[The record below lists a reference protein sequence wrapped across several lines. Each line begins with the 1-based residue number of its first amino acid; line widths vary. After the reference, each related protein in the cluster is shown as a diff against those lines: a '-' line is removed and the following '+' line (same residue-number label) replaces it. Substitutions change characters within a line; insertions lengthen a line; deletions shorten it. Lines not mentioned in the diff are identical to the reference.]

1 MQFMWQNAAWVCKK
15 LSRVLLLYPACNE
28 AVINNMLV
36 RKESSPLSI
45 HLFIKIHYLFN
56 QLNRSGHIRQCCGN
70 QVWSI
75 VKRCISSR

>member
-36 RKESSPLSI
+36 RKEGWPVGT
-45 HLFIKIHYLFN
+45 YL
-56 QLNRSGHIRQCCGN
+56 LRYITSLTSLTVLGTSGNAAATRFGA
-70 QVWSI
+70 
-75 VKRCISSR
+75 